1 MGNGRIPRIVTYA
14 ITDLVMFKVGP
25 FSGFPT
31 TQGAPVEDFFANI
44 PTPIIMKGDGRVY
57 NHIAIHAASWHP
69 GASAPSDSDI
79 GIFHTIAFDAVSDDE
94 VHHTLLI
101 PFRMEAGTS
110 IAVGV
115 DWAYAGGA
123 DAGTVCW
130 ALEHKCIMAGEALA
144 GGTTTIAETS
154 PGSHTSGQLV
164 RTTFTD
170 QIAGCVAHD
179 VLGLH
184 LYRDVSEDTLGTDAE
199 LVSLHLEFTRDKHGL
214 AV

>member
-1 MGNGRIPRIVTYA
+1 M
-14 ITDLVMFKVGP
+14 KVGP

-31 TQGAPVEDFFANI
+31 TEGSPVEDFFAHI
-44 PTPIIMKGDGRVY
+44 PSPVTLVGDGRVY
-57 NHIAIHAASWHP
+57 NHIAVHAANWHP

-110 IAVGV
+110 ISVGV
-115 DWAYAGGA
+115 DWAYTGGA

-130 ALEHKCIMAGEALA
+130 ALEYKSIMAGEALA

-154 PGSHTSGQLV
+154 AGTHTSGQLV

-170 QIAGCVAHD
+170 QITGCAAHD
-179 VLGLH
+179 VIGLH

-199 LVSLHLEFTRDKHGL
+199 LVSLHLEFTRDKMGDPI
-214 AV
+214 